1 MMKSS
6 RKRRIVAFL
15 IDHFVITFLIVTI
28 LFLFFGEEL
37 INGDN
42 PMKPSG
48 KFEGEQYKIIQ
59 SR

>member
-1 MMKSS
+1 MVKSS

-42 PMKPSG
+42 SMKPSG
-48 KFEGEQYKIIQ
+48 KFEEEQYKIIQ